1 MHTRIRNTI
10 CASAAGLCLAAGS
23 AQAIEGEVGG
33 HFANYDDFD
42 SGVGIHGHLDVI
54 PQARLSGQ
62 FTSADL
68 LDRLRFGGGY
78 LLQLDSL
85 GLELELGGSYQFW
98 DFDGPP
104 EDDVYGVHAIGS
116 YAVLDELDVRGK
128 LEFVTFDIMEQDS
141 PVIGFGAGYDI
152 TPQITAGLDVEIFLD
167 DAVDQTF
174 LQLGASYRF

>member
-1 MHTRIRNTI
+1 V
-10 CASAAGLCLAAGS
+10 
-23 AQAIEGEVGG
+23 AI
-33 HFANYDDFD
+33 YDDFD
-42 SGVGIHGHLDVI
+42 SGIGLHGHVDVI

-78 LLQLDSL
+78 LLPLESV

-116 YAVLDELDVRGK
+116 YEVMEELDVSGK
-128 LEFVTFDIMEQDS
+128 LEFVTFDILGQDS

-152 TPQITAGLDVEIFLD
+152 TPQFSAGLDVEIFLD
-167 DAVDQTF
+167 DFIDQTF

>member
-1 MHTRIRNTI
+1 MHTEIKQFI
-10 CASAAGLCLAAGS
+10 YAAAAGLSLAAGS

-33 HFANYDDFD
+33 HFASYDDFD
-42 SGVGIHGHLDVI
+42 SGIGIHGHVDVI
-54 PQARLSGQ
+54 PEVRLSGQ

-78 LLQLDSL
+78 LLELDSI

-116 YAVLDELDVRGK
+116 YAVMEKLDVRGK
-128 LEFVTFDIMEQDS
+128 LEFVTFDILDQDS
-141 PVIGFGAGYDI
+141 AVFGFGAGYDI
-152 TPQITAGLDVEIFLD
+152 TPQISAGLDVEIFLD
-167 DAVDQTF
+167 ESVDQTF